1 MSVQHKQLFSL
12 FEKQYNVQ
20 NYHCVHFV
28 IDAARQL
35 LDQDY
40 SKSFIGLTAS
50 LKNSIQTSKQTVI
63 QNKRLKVPRQGCI
76 VLMTSLTGNNH
87 VGLFYG
93 GKVLHLNELGT
104 QYLSLNSMKCF
115 YIRFRYYEPLTDL

>member
-1 MSVQHKQLFSL
+1 MRDFNLQLLSL
-12 FEKQYNVQ
+12 FEMQYNVK

-35 LDQDY
+35 IGQDY

-50 LKNSIQTSKQTVI
+50 LNDSIQTSRQTVI
-63 QNKRLKVPRQGCI
+63 RNKHIKEPTHGCI

-87 VGLFYG
+87 VGLFYC
-93 GKVLHLNELGT
+93 GKVLHLNESGT

-115 YIRFRYYEPLTDL
+115 YTRFRYYEPLTDL

>member
-1 MSVQHKQLFSL
+1 MRDSNLQLLSL
-12 FEKQYNVQ
+12 FEMQYNVQ

-50 LKNSIQTSKQTVI
+50 LKDSIQTSRKTVI
-63 QNKRLKVPRQGCI
+63 RNKHIKEPKNGCI

-93 GKVLHLNELGT
+93 NKVLHLNESGT
-104 QYLSLNSMKCF
+104 QYLSLLMLKCF
-115 YIRFRYYEPLTDL
+115 YTRFRFYEPITDL

>member
-40 SKSFIGLTAS
+40 SASFIGLTAS
-50 LKNSIQTSKQTVI
+50 LNESIQTSRRTVI
-63 QNKRLKVPRQGCI
+63 RNKHIKEPIHGCI

-87 VGLFYG
+87 VGLFYC
-93 GKVLHLNELGT
+93 GKVLHLNESGT
-104 QYLSLNSMKCF
+104 QYLSMRSLKCF
-115 YIRFRYYEPLTDL
+115 YTRFRYYEPLTDL